1 MDISTRLVK
10 INTCGSI
17 VFALYFYL
25 QTCAEPLRTL
35 SFLATVPLA
44 KNILDR
50 MSPPVRIETDGG
62 YPARKLF
69 INFLKYDYGVWSV
82 LSIEL
87 IRRIAFGG
95 VFNGVV
101 SMTLMCGWLIG
112 YVFSTATGVCYTNVK
127 IFRKG
132 TRGFTLGS
140 WLLISISILMGSGWV
155 GGNTF

>member
-10 INTCGSI
+10 INICGAI

-25 QTCAEPLRTL
+25 QTRAESLRAL
-35 SFLATVPLA
+35 SFFATVPLA

-50 MSPPVRIETDGG
+50 MSPPVRIDNDHG

-87 IRRIAFGG
+87 IRRIACGS

-101 SMTLMCGWLIG
+101 SMTLMGGWQKREHSQNG
-112 YVFSTATGVCYTNVK
+112 NV
-127 IFRKG
+127 
-132 TRGFTLGS
+132 
-140 WLLISISILMGSGWV
+140 SGC
-155 GGNTF
+155 